1 MTEYAQKIRINRVA
15 EPKVR
20 IRVKPRVPPLEIEMQ
35 NTGAMVQWRLGT
47 TGAWEDLI
55 EIDDINATVTVG
67 AVTTLPAGTPAY
79 VTNVGTEQD
88 VILDF
93 GIPAG
98 AIESVNGQTGVVV
111 LDAGDIGIAPTGGI
125 AATNVQAAIAEL
137 DSEKQPLDT
146 DLTAIAALT
155 TATYGRSLLTLAS
168 ATALAA
174 EVDSFFLTPAEG
186 NAAYQPVDSDL
197 TSWAGVTRASGF
209 DAFAATPSSANL
221 RTLVS
226 DETGTGALVFGTNP
240 TVTITPTGATTS
252 RTLQS
257 RFADW
262 VNVKDCGAVG
272 DGTTDDTSAIQ
283 AAIAAAGSNGTVVV
297 PKSTGAYRA
306 DGLRLDGSGGTLSG
320 VTLRLMAG
328 ATIKA
333 RAAATN
339 NVIEA
344 VTGSNHRVY
353 GPGKISGSKDTGGAA
368 VRSPT
373 KGFWTAGASY
383 TAGDTVEVSSTD
395 VATTTVAASN
405 LVYTCT
411 SNHTAGATF
420 LADKASKWSISAA
433 ANYNTA
439 DLSYRYRNGIYFGN
453 CTDIEIVGV
462 EIEQCVYAGINLG
475 SGPVQAANIGGSLT
489 RGRVAGNNIRNCE
502 NGIAGGVWR
511 AVRVTDNVFQTCDV
525 YGIVADIDANEN
537 LIAHNS
543 LLGAASLYHA
553 IFMYDA
559 EHNTIAHNKISGVWA
574 NGIVIDAASH
584 YTTVIGNT
592 VDDITNVGIFVRSS
606 VGLVCNDNV
615 SFANAKGIQL
625 STVGLFELVGNQV
638 YANSGDGILIDT
650 FSYSGNVVGNFAYA
664 NGGAGV
670 YLSVGNDFA
679 VTGNIC
685 FNNVT
690 AGIRGT
696 DALRVTVSGNAC
708 YDTAAGGAKT
718 QVRGVLTDGTSNY
731 WSIMGNML
739 IGNLTSMTSL
749 VGANNLYAAS
759 NDNGLGLGVDPTAG
773 DGLLQLATGT
783 TKAAGI
789 AFGNDT
795 YLFRAAA
802 GYIRAL
808 HASDTNIQAVSGAV
822 AAVLRATAAGLA
834 IIGTTT
840 AHPMRFRTND
850 TDRLVVHETTG
861 DVTASA
867 KVVSK
872 GPTSGIGYSAGAGG
886 TVTQATSKST
896 GVTLSKVSGQ
906 ITTHAA
912 ALAASTTVT
921 FTLTNTAIEA
931 NDILVLNHR
940 SGGTAGSYALN
951 AQCAAGSATINVRN
965 ISGGSLSEAI
975 VIGFALIKA
984 VAS

>member
-1 MTEYAQKIRINRVA
+1 MTQAVVAVRNIVARSGFANPLTLGVLVTDEDYLKVYADTTLLDNGTDYTITGIGDPNGVEIEIIGAEDVDNYVGVISFVA
-15 EPKVR
+15 LYD
-20 IRVKPRVPPLEIEMQ
+20 PPLDQQTDLSAGGVLGRSYESGLDQQ
-35 NTGAMVQWRLGT
+35 NRRLQSIGDRVLRSIKMPVTVDGDMVLDEPVDQWGLVWDDVTQRLIWAAVNDAGAQAAALPSGGT
-47 TGAWEDLI
+47 TGQLLAKNSNTDFDTEW
-55 EIDDINATVTVG
+55 IDG
-67 AVTTLPAGTPAY
+67 AFTADAISFVPAGGL
-79 VTNVGTEQD
+79 V
-88 VILDF
+88 
-93 GIPAG
+93 
-98 AIESVNGQTGVVV
+98 
-111 LDAGDIGIAPTGGI
+111 
-125 AATNVQAAIAEL
+125 ATDVQAALEEL
-137 DSEKQPLDT
+137 DSEKQ
-146 DLTAIAALT
+146 
-155 TATYGRSLLTLAS
+155 R
-168 ATALAA
+168 
-174 EVDSFFLTPAEG
+174 
-186 NAAYQPVDSDL
+186 AAYVDVRDY
-197 TSWAGVTRASGF
+197 
-209 DAFAATPSSANL
+209 
-221 RTLVS
+221 
-226 DETGTGALVFGTNP
+226 
-240 TVTITPTGATTS
+240 
-252 RTLQS
+252 
-257 RFADW
+257 
-262 VNVKDCGAVG
+262 GAVG
-272 DGTTDDTSAIQ
+272 DGTTDDTAAIQ
-283 AAIAAAGSNGTVVV
+283 AAIAAAGSNGTVLV
-297 PKSTGAYRA
+297 PKGTGAYRA
-306 DGLRLDGSGGTLSG
+306 DGLRLDGAGGTLSG
-320 VTLRLMAG
+320 VTLKLMAG
-328 ATIKA
+328 ASIKA

-339 NVIEA
+339 NVVEA
-344 VTGSNHRVY
+344 VTGSKHRVY
-353 GPGKISGSKDTGGAA
+353 GPGKISGSKDTGGTP
-368 VRSPT
+368 VRSPAR
-373 KGFWTAGASY
+373 GFWVTGASY

-395 VATTTVAASN
+395 VATTTIAASN

-420 LADKASKWSISAA
+420 LADKATKWTISAD

-489 RGRVAGNNIRNCE
+489 RGLVTGNNIHNCE
-502 NGIAGGVWR
+502 NGLAGGVWR

-543 LLGAASLYHA
+543 LLGATSLYHA

-592 VDDITNVGIFVRSS
+592 VDDITNVGIFARSS

-625 STVGLFELVGNQV
+625 STIGLFELVGNQV
-638 YANSGDGILIDT
+638 YANSGDGILIDL
-650 FSYSGNVVGNFAYA
+650 FSYSGSIVGNFAYA

-773 DGLLQLATGT
+773 DGLLQLRAGT
-783 TKAAGI
+783 TKADGI

-808 HASDTNIQAVSGAV
+808 HASDINIQAVSGSV

-867 KVVSK
+867 KVVST

-886 TVTQATSKST
+886 TVAQATSKAT

-906 ITTHAA
+906 ITTHNA
-912 ALAASTTVT
+912 ALAAATIVSFV
-921 FTLTNTAIEA
+921 LTNTAIA
-931 NDILVLNHR
+931 AGDVLVLNHV
-940 SGGTAGSYALN
+940 SGGTPGAYTLN
-951 AQCAAGSATINVRN
+951 ARCAAGSATIDIRN
-965 ISGGSLSEAI
+965 NTAGSLGEAI
-975 VIGFALIKA
+975 VIGFTLIKGVTA
-984 VAS
+984 